1 MLSFGKPFIYEG
13 NEFNHSKKNDSNSYN
28 SPLSVNAIK
37 WEDKKNNFEIFNYT
51 KDLIE
56 LRKNI
61 EAFKYTSKDEIEN
74 RLKFIEGLEDSLIGY
89 ILDNKYIVLINA
101 NGHDMFVS
109 WNILD
114 EYIKVNKDKKI
125 VKVFDKEGINKISL
139 EATDGLSLESLSVN
153 VYKIGD
159 TYGL

>member
-1 MLSFGKPFIYEG
+1 
-13 NEFNHSKKNDSNSYN
+13 
-28 SPLSVNAIK
+28 
-37 WEDKKNNFEIFNYT
+37 
-51 KDLIE
+51 
-56 LRKNI
+56 
-61 EAFKYTSKDEIEN
+61 
-74 RLKFIEGLEDSLIGY
+74 
-89 ILDNKYIVLINA
+89 
-101 NGHDMFVS
+101 MFVS